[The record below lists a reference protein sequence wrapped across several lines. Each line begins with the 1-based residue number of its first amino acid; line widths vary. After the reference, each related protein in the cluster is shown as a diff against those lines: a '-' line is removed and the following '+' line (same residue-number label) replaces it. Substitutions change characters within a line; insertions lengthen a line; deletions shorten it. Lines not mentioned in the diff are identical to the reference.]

1 MAKNNEKYAYL
12 NRLSTEQLEELLRM
26 DAEEARPG
34 NEDVVFHIL
43 EVIEQRED
51 EHPTGRIPDVDK
63 AWAEFQEYYNI
74 PEGVDASL
82 YPCETEPDASSENP
96 AEFSHPRRPRL
107 HRWLKQGL
115 VAVIAVAAVFG
126 GMVAA
131 QAAGIDVFGTIGRWT
146 DEVFHFVPSADE
158 NNQAT
163 GAYAGENAPEYSD
176 LREALASLEIDESLA
191 PTWFPNGFEAG
202 NLEVVSSS
210 VSDIVN
216 FVASSENGTTFSLD
230 IIRYTSAD
238 YLSGTQFEKDTE
250 NIEQYSNDQQTFY
263 ILSNV
268 DTITATWS
276 DGLIVEQITGNISDE
291 YMKKIID
298 SIGGV

>member
-26 DAEEARPG
+26 DMEESKPG

-43 EVIEQRED
+43 EVIEQREN

-63 AWAEFQEYYNI
+63 AWAEFQEYYNV
-74 PEGVDASL
+74 PEGADASL
-82 YPCETEPDASSENP
+82 YPCETEPDGSSENP
-96 AEFSHPRRPRL
+96 AELSPRRRPRL
-107 HRWLKQGL
+107 RRWLKQGL

-131 QAAGIDVFGTIGRWT
+131 QASGIDVFGTIGRWT
-146 DEVFHFVPSADE
+146 DDVFHFVPSADG

-163 GAYAGENAPEYSD
+163 GAYASKNAPEYSA
-176 LREALASLEIDESLA
+176 LREALASLGIDENLA
-191 PTWFPNGFEAG
+191 PTWFPDGFEAG
-202 NLEVVSSS
+202 NLEIVSSS

-216 FVASSENGTTFSLD
+216 FVASSENGTIFSLD
-230 IIRYTSAD
+230 IIRYASAD
-238 YLSGTQFEKDTE
+238 YLSDTQFEKDAE
-250 NIEQYSNDQQTFY
+250 NVEQYSNNQQTFY
-263 ILSNV
+263 ILSNA

-276 DGLIVEQITGNISDE
+276 EGLLVEQITGNISDE
-291 YMKKIID
+291 AMKKIID
-298 SIGGV
+298 SIGGI

>member
-26 DAEEARPG
+26 DMEESKPG

-43 EVIEQRED
+43 EVIEQREN

-63 AWAEFQEYYNI
+63 AWAEFQEYYNV
-74 PEGVDASL
+74 PEGADTSL
-82 YPCETEPDASSENP
+82 YPCETDIDRSSEDA
-96 AEFSHPRRPRL
+96 AEFSSRRRPRL
-107 HRWLKQGL
+107 RRWLKQGL
-115 VAVIAVAAVFG
+115 VAVVAVAAVFG

-131 QAAGIDVFGTIGRWT
+131 QASGIDVFGTIGRWT
-146 DEVFHFVPSADE
+146 DDVFHFVPSADE

-163 GAYAGENAPEYSD
+163 GTHAGENAPEYSA
-176 LREALASLEIDESLA
+176 LREALASLGIDENLA
-191 PTWFPNGFEAG
+191 PTWFPDGFEAG
-202 NLEVVSSS
+202 NLDISSS
-210 VSDIVN
+210 PFSDIVN
-216 FVASSENGTTFSLD
+216 FSASSENGTTFSLD

-238 YLSGTQFEKDTE
+238 YLSGTQFEKDAE
-250 NIEQYSNDQQTFY
+250 NVEQYSNNQQTFY

-276 DGLIVEQITGNISDE
+276 DGLLVEQITGNISDE
-291 YMKKIID
+291 NIKKIID
-298 SIGGV
+298 SIGGI